1 MNGSDKIINSK
12 KTKISKTKT
21 KKTKQEKNKIRQGS
35 SDDLN
40 KINNEQF
47 RLKIINFRKTQ
58 ISKKH

>member
-12 KTKISKTKT
+12 KNLENKNKNIKTR
-21 KKTKQEKNKIRQGS
+21 KNKIRQGS

-47 RLKIINFRKTQ
+47 RPKIINFRKTQ